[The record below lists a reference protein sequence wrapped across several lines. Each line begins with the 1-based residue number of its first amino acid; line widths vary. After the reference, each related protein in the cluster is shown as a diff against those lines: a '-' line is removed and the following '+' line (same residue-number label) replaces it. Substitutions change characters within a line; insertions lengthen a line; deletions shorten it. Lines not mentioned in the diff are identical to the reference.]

1 MQADCCILLPVSG
14 LLLKLKAEKISTCF
28 LESMEETTLPKCQ
41 VSSFFNHNAE
51 VRSLGFM
58 RSYSALRFPSLHSE
72 LKLLFRQ
79 WVSAG
84 PETYGSPKDMW
95 QSGVEDVWML
105 QLSCSCFYRKKKSY
119 PTNLI
124 LFGFIWVFPPVR
136 WDCFFWWK
144 TLCLKPGSNLTSC
157 LAPPVLMPPLSP
169 NLSCILCP
177 FLQTFSRWFQDPAA
191 VMCHQ
196 EMSCSLGCFSA
207 PVALLKVI
215 CLHIDLSLSRKCSDT
230 FGLELCFL
238 LQPCCLLCSAASQAA
253 ISLCPLLYPE
263 GLICPCYY
271 SFFHHALPAFSA
283 PCIKLSHLP
292 ALSLAS
298 NPH

>member
-144 TLCLKPGSNLTSC
+144 TLCLKPGSNLTSLLGPSC
-157 LAPPVLMPPLSP
+157 SYAPIVSQSFLHLVPFFANLFQMVSGSCSSDVSSGDELLSWLFFSPSGIIKSHLSPYWPVL
-169 NLSCILCP
+169 
-177 FLQTFSRWFQDPAA
+177 
-191 VMCHQ
+191 V
-196 EMSCSLGCFSA
+196 
-207 PVALLKVI
+207 
-215 CLHIDLSLSRKCSDT
+215 
-230 FGLELCFL
+230 
-238 LQPCCLLCSAASQAA
+238 
-253 ISLCPLLYPE
+253 
-263 GLICPCYY
+263 
-271 SFFHHALPAFSA
+271 
-283 PCIKLSHLP
+283 
-292 ALSLAS
+292 
-298 NPH
+298 